1 MKANVI
7 VFPGSNCDRD
17 VKVALEKFQI
27 QTTMVWHQENTLPK
41 ADLVVLPGGFS
52 YGDYLRCGSMASKSN
67 IMKDVIKHAEN
78 GGYLIGICNG
88 FQILT
93 ECGLLEGALI
103 KNSNQLFKCKKINL
117 KVMNNETVFTK
128 NFKLSEVISMPIA
141 HSQGNYF
148 VKPDDLKKIEDN
160 DQIIFKYSSIF
171 GDVSEKY
178 NPNGSVSNIAG
189 ISNKKKNVMGLMPHP
204 ERAIENFYNGDD
216 GIKFFENLK
225 DLI

>member
-1 MKANVI
+1 MYDVRLRYTNHANLTVSY
-7 VFPGSNCDRD
+7 FKDLF
-17 VKVALEKFQI
+17 VAVTKKL
-27 QTTMVWHQENTLPK
+27 
-41 ADLVVLPGGFS
+41 
-52 YGDYLRCGSMASKSN
+52 
-67 IMKDVIKHAEN
+67 
-78 GGYLIGICNG
+78 
-88 FQILT
+88 
-93 ECGLLEGALI
+93 AL
-103 KNSNQLFKCKKINL
+103 NRLSFKCEKINL

-189 ISNKKKNVMGLMPHP
+189 ISNKKKNVMGRMPHP
-204 ERAIENFYNGDD
+204 ERAIENFYNGND